1 MGARSAR
8 GRLRPVGPFWLAAAL
23 VAIPPVYTAPS
34 LGGPELA
41 PLAFLFALVLAGLM
55 AGAAVTAYFATGRR
69 DAAAPIGALVSG
81 IGVVAAVALLA
92 DWRGA
97 AVGWVA
103 AVAATVVVVR
113 ALGS

>member
-23 VAIPPVYTAPS
+23 VALPPVYTPPA
-34 LGGPELA
+34 LGGTELA
-41 PLAFLFALVLAGLM
+41 PLAFFFAMALAGMM
-55 AGAAVTAYFATGRR
+55 AGAAVIVYFASGRR

-81 IGVVAAVALLA
+81 IGVAAVALLA
-92 DWRGA
+92 DWPGA

-103 AVAATVVVVR
+103 GAATVVVVR

>member
-23 VAIPPVYTAPS
+23 VALPPVYTSPA
-34 LGGPELA
+34 LGGTELA
-41 PLAFLFALVLAGLM
+41 PLAFFFAMALAGMM
-55 AGAAVTAYFATGRR
+55 AGAAVIVYFASGRR

-97 AVGWVA
+97 AVGCVA
-103 AVAATVVVVR
+103 GAAAVVVVR

>member
-23 VAIPPVYTAPS
+23 VALPPVYTSPA
-34 LGGPELA
+34 LGGTELA
-41 PLAFLFALVLAGLM
+41 PLAFFFAMALAGMM
-55 AGAAVTAYFATGRR
+55 AGAAVIVYFASGRR

-81 IGVVAAVALLA
+81 IGVAAVALLA

>member
-1 MGARSAR
+1 
-8 GRLRPVGPFWLAAAL
+8 
-23 VAIPPVYTAPS
+23 
-34 LGGPELA
+34 
-41 PLAFLFALVLAGLM
+41 M

-69 DAAAPIGALVSG
+69 DAAAPISALVSG